1 MLKLLKQKRS
11 PKSAKKTKKKRPVS
25 NERKQFISCCVITL
39 VALLIVALS
48 LSLKVHFKLSGID
61 TVTMGYASLSTAEVI
76 IISVFAAALAIIS
89 LSVYLL
95 QNESQTVRFRKKLF
109 IIMSL
114 ISIGSLMSM
123 ATMLIS
129 DYFGTMLLTV
139 ILCCILVNKRIAY
152 AVALSVSFING
163 VMAFFPVYDAAT
175 GNYLVETWIPLAI
188 MLVQFAGSF
197 CAIYPLSRK
206 HGRMSPIISGL
217 IGGVASAIV
226 FMGVQAIINR
236 SLSNL
241 VEPMLY
247 LVGSGLICGIV
258 ATGLMP
264 VLEIVFDVSTDSR
277 LNELMNNNNPLIK
290 RLMLEAPGTYH
301 HSMLVA
307 SLAEAAAEQVGAN
320 PLLCKAA
327 GYYHDVGKLRS
338 PMHFIENQRGSNI
351 HDTLPPE
358 ESASRIIAHKKD
370 GVNLLIKHKLP
381 GDVIKICSEHHGD
394 STVAYFYNKA
404 IQQSNGQSV
413 NEVNYKYKGNKP
425 SSKESGIVM
434 LADCCEAAVRSLK
447 VQNSDSITS
456 KVHEVIS
463 SLWLKPNGQ
472 LSECPLTAL
481 DIKLIEKC
489 FINTLTAQYH
499 ERVEY
504 PDTKGV

>member
-1 MLKLLKQKRS
+1 MLKFLKRKRPSKPVKKTQKKRS
-11 PKSAKKTKKKRPVS
+11 AS
-25 NERKQFISCCVITL
+25 NERNQLISCCIITFAA
-39 VALLIVALS
+39 VVIVALS
-48 LSLKVHFKLSGID
+48 LSLKAHFKLSGID
-61 TVTMGYASLSTAEVI
+61 TAALGYASLSTAEVI
-76 IISVFAAALAIIS
+76 TVSVLTAAIAVVS
-89 LSVYLL
+89 LSVYLF

-114 ISIGSLMSM
+114 ISIGSLISM
-123 ATMLIS
+123 VTMLIS

-139 ILCCILVNKRIAY
+139 ILCCILVNKRIAF
-152 AVALSVSFING
+152 AVALSASFING
-163 VMAFFPVYDAAT
+163 AMAFFPVYDVAS
-175 GNYLVETWIPLAI
+175 GKYLVEAWIPLAI
-188 MLVQFAGSF
+188 MVVQFIGSF

-206 HGRMSPIISGL
+206 HGRISAIISGL
-217 IGGVASAIV
+217 IGGVASAV
-226 FMGVQAIINR
+226 AFMGVQAIINR
-236 SLSNL
+236 SLSNP

-247 LVGSGLICGIV
+247 LLGSGLTCGIV

-264 VLEIVFDVSTDSR
+264 VLEIIFDVSTDSR

-307 SLAEAAAEQVGAN
+307 SLAEAAAEQIGAN

-370 GVNLLIKHKLP
+370 GVNLLIKHRLP

-404 IQQSNGQSV
+404 IQQSNGQTV

-447 VQNSDSITS
+447 VQNSDSITA

-504 PDTKGV
+504 PDVGGI

>member
-1 MLKLLKQKRS
+1 MLNLLKR
-11 PKSAKKTKKKRPVS
+11 KRPSKVAKGTQKKHPMS
-25 NERKQFISCCVITL
+25 NKRKQFISCCIISIAAIFVI
-39 VALLIVALS
+39 ALS
-48 LSLKVHFKLSGID
+48 LFLKVHFKMNGID
-61 TVTMGYASLSTAEVI
+61 ATALGYASLSTAEII
-76 IISVFAAALAIIS
+76 IISVLVASLAVVS
-89 LSVYLL
+89 LSIYLI
-95 QNESQTVRFRKKLF
+95 QNESQTERFRKKLF

-114 ISIGSLMSM
+114 ISIGTLMSM

-129 DYFGTMLLTV
+129 DYFSTMLLTV
-139 ILCCILVNKRIAY
+139 ILCCILVNKRIAF
-152 AVALSVSFING
+152 AVALTASFING
-163 VMAFFPVYDAAT
+163 SMAFLPIYDETT
-175 GNYLVETWIPLAI
+175 GKYLIEAWIPLAI
-188 MLVQFAGSF
+188 MIVQFIGSF

-217 IGGVASAIV
+217 IGGITSAIT

-236 SLSNL
+236 SLSNS

-264 VLEIVFDVSTDSR
+264 VLEIIFDVSTDSR

-307 SLAEAAAEQVGAN
+307 SLAEAAAEQIGAN

-338 PMHFIENQRGSNI
+338 PIHFIENQRGSNI
-351 HDTLPPE
+351 HDTLPPD

-394 STVAYFYNKA
+394 SIVVYFYNKA
-404 IQQSNGQSV
+404 MQQANGQGV

-447 VQNSDSITS
+447 VQNSDSITA

-463 SLWLKPNGQ
+463 SIWLKPNGQ

-481 DIKLIEKC
+481 DVKLIEKC

-504 PDTKGV
+504 PDVGGI